1 MEAHDDDVC
10 AAALRETHEE
20 VGIEP
25 RQVDVI
31 GYLSAMP
38 TITGFAV
45 TPVIGLV
52 EGEVEVVVDHT
63 EVEYAFEVPLE
74 HLMDDANDRLVDRE
88 FDGRNF
94 SLIEF
99 HHDGERIWGATAY
112 MLIALRNY
120 LLNK

>member
-1 MEAHDDDVC
+1 MEAHDDDVR

-25 RQVDVI
+25 QQVDVI

-52 EGEVEVVVDHT
+52 GGEVEVVVDHT

-88 FDGRNF
+88 FDGRKF

-99 HHDGERIWGATAY
+99 HHGGERIWGATAY
-112 MLIALRNY
+112 MLIALRQY